1 MATRKEPGGRRAARV
16 DPGAMPQESRALP
29 AEAPRGHRTLAD
41 RLAGPL
47 LGFSLNGFFVYLGLL
62 DVLDVSPRR
71 GLTGAYYLLLGSVI
85 AIVVW
90 TRRAVLVERV
100 RSGGRV
106 ALLFAV
112 SAASLLVWLGL
123 SALLFSEGELS
134 RRLGLQ
140 LVLWTVP
147 TLLLALSLDGPQLRA
162 ALLTVVVLGLVF
174 AFVDLIALLEVAIS
188 DRFSPIAEL
197 DPITAGQICAL
208 AAVALLPLG
217 GWHGRAGIARLGAVS
232 LLVACAFLPGSR
244 GPVLALAVA
253 ALAVCVLSWRATGPR
268 VVAALL
274 VGAVAG
280 ALLAQ
285 AIGSARHFTSN
296 FSGAGETGPIS
307 STEIRKKLLGK
318 ALRAVPDRP
327 LQGHGVGTLVDDTV
341 EAKRM
346 GIAGRRTYPHNT
358 FVEAAYSAG
367 VPGLALLVAALAAA
381 AWGLLRLLRRRGDP
395 LVVFAVAFFA
405 FAFVNANVSNEL
417 AADAWLWS
425 ACGIAIALAGAARLG
440 SGGRPVAGP

>member
-1 MATRKEPGGRRAARV
+1 METGWR
-16 DPGAMPQESRALP
+16 
-29 AEAPRGHRTLAD
+29 RTLAG

-47 LGFSLNGFFVYLGLL
+47 LGFSLNGFFVYLGVLDLL
-62 DVLDVSPRR
+62 DASPRR

-85 AIVVW
+85 TIVVW
-90 TRRAVLVERV
+90 TQRAVLVERV
-100 RSGGRV
+100 RWGGRA
-106 ALLFAV
+106 ALLFMA
-112 SAASLLVWLGL
+112 SAASLLAWLGL
-123 SALLFSEGELS
+123 SALLLSDGELS

-147 TLLLALSLDGPQLRA
+147 TFLLALSLDRAQLRA
-162 ALLTVVVLGLVF
+162 ALLTIVVLGLIF

-197 DPITAGQICAL
+197 DPITAAQICAL

-217 GWHGRAGIARLGAVS
+217 GWHGRAGLPRLGAVS

-244 GPVLALAVA
+244 GPVLALALA
-253 ALAVCVLSWRATGPR
+253 ALAVCMLSWRATGPR

-285 AIGSARHFTSN
+285 AIGSARHFTSS
-296 FSGAGETGPIS
+296 FSGTSETGTGRPAPIS
-307 STEIRKKLLGK
+307 STEIRRKLLGK

-341 EAKRM
+341 EARRM

-358 FVEAAYSAG
+358 FVEAVYSAG
-367 VPGLALLVAALAAA
+367 VPGLLLLVAALAAA
-381 AWGLLRLLRRRGDP
+381 AWGLLRLLRRRAEE
-395 LVVFAVAFFA
+395 LAVFAVAFFA

-425 ACGIAIALAGAARLG
+425 ACGIAIALAGAAPRG
-440 SGGRPVAGP
+440 SGKRPVAEP